1 MTNKAVNDG
10 EVLAAQQ
17 TVIATDIDEVPNL
30 VKPNNKIEIYGTG
43 AIQIGD
49 ADTTGVLRVTRAEN
63 AADNATASMSQDSLH
78 RREAHDADEMPSL
91 ACSMW
96 ALSMLRYNSFHTAQ
110 PRASSE
116 KKDGQHIMLKVPAKT
131 YH

>member
-17 TVIATDIDEVPNL
+17 TVIATDI
-30 VKPNNKIEIYGTG
+30 
-43 AIQIGD
+43 
-49 ADTTGVLRVTRAEN
+49 
-63 AADNATASMSQDSLH
+63 
-78 RREAHDADEMPSL
+78 DEMPSL

-110 PRASSE
+110 PRASSG
-116 KKDGQHIMLKVPAKT
+116 KKNGQHIMLKVPAKT